1 MCGAHD
7 VALRVTPRLRYYQ
20 AGLPHH
26 GGRMK
31 FPTDHDDLRRAWL
44 YLRDHGQTDHANT
57 IFEFAK
63 MFKRNFE
70 DMQRFA
76 NLADNLQR
84 NQSNYETIRQQA
96 IKNCGRSRKADN
108 S

>member
-1 MCGAHD
+1 MRILENQLGCIWD
-7 VALRVTPRLRYYQ
+7 
-20 AGLPHH
+20 GLGMFSVPFRE
-26 GGRMK
+26 GFG
-31 FPTDHDDLRRAWL
+31 
-44 YLRDHGQTDHANT
+44 
-57 IFEFAK
+57 EFAK

-70 DMQRFA
+70 DMERFA

-96 IKNCGRSRKADN
+96 IKNCSGSRKADN

>member
-1 MCGAHD
+1 
-7 VALRVTPRLRYYQ
+7 
-20 AGLPHH
+20 
-26 GGRMK
+26 MK

-63 MFKRNFE
+63 TFKRNFE
-70 DMQRFA
+70 DMERFA

-96 IKNCGRSRKADN
+96 IKNCGGSRKADN
-108 S
+108 E

>member
-1 MCGAHD
+1 
-7 VALRVTPRLRYYQ
+7 
-20 AGLPHH
+20 
-26 GGRMK
+26 MK

-70 DMQRFA
+70 DMERFA

-96 IKNCGRSRKADN
+96 IKNCSGSRKADN
-108 S
+108 E